1 MAVLWW
7 LLATLATSSIG
18 LVGLVQPVTW
28 GAVEVTNEKK
38 TWLVITSASWDM
50 EHPLAHNYDVTSI
63 EIYPL
68 IALPIEMALQI
79 GAVKP
84 KPNNELSQ

>member
-1 MAVLWW
+1 
-7 LLATLATSSIG
+7 
-18 LVGLVQPVTW
+18 
-28 GAVEVTNEKK
+28 
-38 TWLVITSASWDM
+38 M